1 MNRNVE
7 ILLLDDSSLDAE
19 LLRGHLEA
27 IVSLNCR
34 LDWESQP
41 GRALEL
47 AAENRY
53 DVYLIDHNLGEIS
66 GLDWIRRAVE
76 QGCMRPLV
84 LYTGMLDMSLGVQA
98 VHEGASDYLVKDHL
112 EPFLLEKTLWNV
124 MERDRMAKE
133 NQIMQMRLFES
144 QRLESLGLMAGGVA
158 HDFNNLLGV
167 MSANLDLMEMA
178 GGLSDEHVRYT
189 EQIHTTVQRA
199 SELAGQ
205 MLAYSGRGGI
215 KREFVDP
222 AVLFTEIAELV
233 RSWVPRRV
241 ALELDLPSDMGQVL
255 GDPTQLRQVILNLLS
270 NAADSIAGDGSIR
283 ISGGLADTSRPQPA
297 RAGFPLPLKPGR
309 YFQFRVEDTGCGM
322 DMETVKRVFDP
333 FFTTKLKGRGLGMAA
348 VLGIL
353 RGHEGAISVHSRPGE
368 GTMMEIYLPYHEVF
382 AVKADLP
389 KPAPALRRQEVSRV
403 LVVEDEPEL
412 MAAIAMFL
420 KTKGLQVQT
429 AGSFDGALAL
439 LKESAAPLDA
449 ALLDL
454 TLPGKSGLALH
465 GELCKAHPNIKVVF
479 MSGYSEDEAIDSL
492 VEKRAARFL
501 KKPFAFKSL
510 YTALTSQ
517 EEIERV

>member
-1 MNRNVE
+1 MNRNVD

-19 LLRGHLEA
+19 LLKGHLEVIA
-27 IVSLNCR
+27 SLNCR

-41 GRALEL
+41 ARALEM

-76 QGCMRPLV
+76 QGCVRPLV

-98 VHEGASDYLVKDHL
+98 VHDGASDYLVKDHL

-133 NQIMQMRLFES
+133 NQIMQMRLYES

-167 MSANLDLMEMA
+167 MSANLDLLEMA
-178 GGLSDEHVRYT
+178 GGLNEEHLRYT

-205 MLAYSGRGGI
+205 MLAYSGRGGL
-215 KREFVDP
+215 KREFIDP
-222 AVLFTEIAELV
+222 AKLFAEIAELV

-241 ALELDLPSDMGQVL
+241 ALELNLPEDMGQVL

-270 NAADSIAGDGSIR
+270 NAADSITGDGSIR
-283 ISGGLADTSRPQPA
+283 ISGGLIDTARAQPA
-297 RAGFPLPLKPGR
+297 RTGFPLPLKAGR
-309 YFQFRVEDTGCGM
+309 FFLFRVEDTGCGM
-322 DMETVKRVFDP
+322 DAETVKRIFDP

-348 VLGIL
+348 VMGIL
-353 RGHEGAISVHSRPGE
+353 RGHEGAISVQSQAGG
-368 GTMMEIYLPYHEVF
+368 GTVMEIFLPFHETF
-382 AVKADLP
+382 AVKTDPP
-389 KPAPALRRQEVSRV
+389 KPEPVARKSEVHRV

-420 KTKGLQVQT
+420 KTKGLEVQT

-439 LKESAAPLDA
+439 LKDSTDPLDA

-454 TLPGKSGLALH
+454 TLPGKSGMALH

-479 MSGYSEDEAIDSL
+479 MSGYSEDQDIDSL
-492 VEKRAARFL
+492 VQKRAARFL

-510 YTALTSQ
+510 YTALTSR
-517 EEIERV
+517 EEAEPA